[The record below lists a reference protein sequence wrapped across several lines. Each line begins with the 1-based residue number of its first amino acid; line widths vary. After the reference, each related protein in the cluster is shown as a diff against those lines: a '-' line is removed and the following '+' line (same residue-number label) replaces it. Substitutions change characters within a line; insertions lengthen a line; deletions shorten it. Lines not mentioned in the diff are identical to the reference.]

1 MQFTKEVKETKESST
16 VMKTVVE
23 GKGDQRDVFKTTL
36 TASPL
41 ERKQLKRMLK
51 PSELAKKLFCPAFV
65 QRHYLKEPMEKRR
78 QFDVLAQTGR
88 IKAIMRMMRNGY
100 HFVEPEKLSGQF
112 SGKADFLFEDPSG
125 HQMKVEA
132 KSSNSLR
139 PWDIVQCILYHA
151 PGDRISI
158 SSLDE
163 FLEPEEWLV
172 ERVKSIAE
180 EFVQFYEECPEQAA
194 QIQLPQPGL
203 CERCANS
210 QCPNRKPN

>member
-1 MQFTKEVKETKESST
+1 MKEFGE
-16 VMKTVVE
+16 VMKTIME
-23 GKGDQRDVFKTTL
+23 GNGDLRDYNAKSAS
-36 TASPL
+36 TAKPT
-41 ERKQLKRMLK
+41 QPKRRLK

-65 QRHYLKEPMEKRR
+65 QRPYLREPMEKRR

-100 HFVEPEKLSGQF
+100 HFVEPEKFSGQF
-112 SGKADFLFEDPSG
+112 SGKTDFLFEDPSG

-139 PWDIVQCILYHA
+139 PWDIVQSILYHA
-151 PGDRISI
+151 PGDRVSI
-158 SSLDE
+158 SSLEE

-172 ERVKSIAE
+172 ERVKSIAD
-180 EFVQFYEECPEQAA
+180 EFVQFCMEFPEQAA

-210 QCPNRKPN
+210 QCPSGKPN